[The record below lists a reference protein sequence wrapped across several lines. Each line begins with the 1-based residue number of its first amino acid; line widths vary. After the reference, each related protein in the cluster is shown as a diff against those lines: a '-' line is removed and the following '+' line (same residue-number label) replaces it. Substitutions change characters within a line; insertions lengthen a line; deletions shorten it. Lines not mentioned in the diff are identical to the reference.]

1 MLTLQGCVAADS
13 VGGEKKKIQKKKQKL
28 LIVNSKR
35 SGGEL
40 LLDRRLLKAL
50 SLSVCHKHTLE
61 PDQYLPSSVVCVPP
75 RGPRWEFGMRH

>member
-1 MLTLQGCVAADS
+1 MRGGGQCV
-13 VGGEKKKIQKKKQKL
+13 KKKKANNL

-40 LLDRRLLKAL
+40 LLHRHLFKAL
-50 SLSVCHKHTLE
+50 SLSLCHKHTLE

-75 RGPRWEFGMRH
+75 EGLAGNLA